1 MLTRLNVASI
11 YVLDKDEALD
21 FYVNKLGL
29 EVGSDFT
36 QGSYRWLT
44 VRVPGQPD
52 VEINLEQPGP
62 PLHDEAT
69 AEQLREL
76 ITKGALSGLVF
87 HTDDA
92 RALYETLQERGVTDF
107 TQEPIDHFYGTD
119 MGLRDPFGNA
129 IRILER
135 KSAAGGD
142 RLIDPERSPPMP
154 ATKTTDEASRRPPA
168 RPTTSSPTKS
178 EPPCRQPLESASR
191 KPASA
196 PRRSATP
203 ASRRCAP
210 RSPRCRRPIA
220 RWANGSTRS

>member
-1 MLTRLNVASI
+1 MITRLNVASI

-29 EVGSDFT
+29 EKGADVT
-36 QGSYRWLT
+36 QGDYRWLT
-44 VRVPGQPD
+44 VRVPGHKD
-52 VEINLEQPGP
+52 VEISLEQPGP

-69 AEQLREL
+69 TEQLREL

-87 HTDDA
+87 HADNV

-135 KSAAGGD
+135 KHAA
-142 RLIDPERSPPMP
+142 
-154 ATKTTDEASRRPPA
+154 A
-168 RPTTSSPTKS
+168 
-178 EPPCRQPLESASR
+178 
-191 KPASA
+191 ASA
-196 PRRSATP
+196 
-203 ASRRCAP
+203 
-210 RSPRCRRPIA
+210 
-220 RWANGSTRS
+220 